1 MTEGTARIFVLCGE
15 AGTGK
20 TTLCLQTAALL
31 QKGYVRVAG
40 IVSPARFEGERK
52 TGIFVQ
58 DIRSG
63 ERCLLAVPGNENG
76 LGWRFDPD
84 ALQWGSD
91 VLRASAPCDVLVI
104 DELGPLEVK
113 HGKGWMVAWNLLKSR
128 PGPAALVVV
137 RLSLLDLFREH
148 LRRQDVEVIPVTPSS
163 PSPETVSKAI
173 FAAIRGTKR

>member
-84 ALQWGSD
+84 ALYPHGDGGNQPEGCPGGGGS
-91 VLRASAPCDVLVI
+91 A
-104 DELGPLEVK
+104 G
-113 HGKGWMVAWNLLKSR
+113 GVADGVDAR
-128 PGPAALVVV
+128 PRTNPTA
-137 RLSLLDLFREH
+137 
-148 LRRQDVEVIPVTPSS
+148 
-163 PSPETVSKAI
+163 
-173 FAAIRGTKR
+173 